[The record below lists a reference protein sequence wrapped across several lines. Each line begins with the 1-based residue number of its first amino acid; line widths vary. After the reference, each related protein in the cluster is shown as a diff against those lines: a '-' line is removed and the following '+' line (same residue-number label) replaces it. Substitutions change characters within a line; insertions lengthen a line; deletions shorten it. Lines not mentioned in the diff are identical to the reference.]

1 MSDEETIG
9 LMVRLPR
16 DLHERVKRFSVG
28 NGKRPKSSLNATVVF
43 LLRAG
48 LEAVERAAKAEN
60 EPGQYEAE
68 LLDATPA

>member
-16 DLHERVKRFSVG
+16 DLHEQVKRFSQG
-28 NGKRPKSSLNATVVF
+28 NGKRPRSSLNATVVF

-48 LEAVERAAKAEN
+48 LEAQKGTQESDSGQW
-60 EPGQYEAE
+60 EPA
-68 LLDATPA
+68 LMVA

>member
-16 DLHERVKRFSVG
+16 ELHERVKRFSQG

-48 LEAVERAAKAEN
+48 LESVERAAKSEN
-60 EPGQYEAE
+60 EPGNLE
-68 LLDATPA
+68 LADVLT